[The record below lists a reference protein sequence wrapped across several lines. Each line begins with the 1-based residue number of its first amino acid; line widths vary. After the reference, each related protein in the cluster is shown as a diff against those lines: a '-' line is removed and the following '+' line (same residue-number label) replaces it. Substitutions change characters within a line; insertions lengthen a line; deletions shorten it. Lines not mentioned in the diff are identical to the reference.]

1 MFKMNNFRKILIG
14 ATIILFTASGS
25 AKAAT
30 HEVQKGDTLYKIS
43 KSYGVTLDSLR
54 ETNNKWDNLIIPGEV
69 LEIPGETSSTD
80 VHKSEASGVIPYTE
94 EELQLLGRLIR
105 AEAENQPYTA
115 KIAVGA
121 VVVNRVKSD
130 KFPNNI
136 TSVIYE
142 KRQFTPVSNGMINKP
157 ATEETLKAAKEALGG
172 NDPTNGALFFFDTSA
187 TSSWL
192 RSKPQALKVDK
203 MVFAF

>member
-25 AKAAT
+25 AKATT

>member
-25 AKAAT
+25 AKATT

-69 LEIPGETSSTD
+69 LEIPGETSSAD